1 LLPYCACVTPLLAA
15 LPSVL
20 CPPLSLVSLV
30 EHSPLNITDVTF
42 LYSIPTHTDKM
53 PRKAAEPKEA
63 KPAGEKKASGLTKPC
78 TLSAELAAIVGAKKD
93 EKLAR

>member
-1 LLPYCACVTPLLAA
+1 MAKEKGTCLR
-15 LPSVL
+15 
-20 CPPLSLVSLV
+20 
-30 EHSPLNITDVTF
+30 
-42 LYSIPTHTDKM
+42 IPTPNHTDNM

>member
-1 LLPYCACVTPLLAA
+1 MRDATTCRSPLCSIP
-15 LPSVL
+15 PS
-20 CPPLSLVSLV
+20 LSLQSSV
-30 EHSPLNITDVTF
+30 ENSPLNITDASLY

>member
-1 LLPYCACVTPLLAA
+1 LPLSPL
-15 LPSVL
+15 SY
-20 CPPLSLVSLV
+20 PPLSPLSLSSV
-30 EHSPLNITDVTF
+30 EHSSPNITDVTLF
-42 LYSIPTHTDKM
+42 LYSIPTHTVKM

>member
-1 LLPYCACVTPLLAA
+1 MRHATTCRSPLCLFY
-15 LPSVL
+15 S
-20 CPPLSLVSLV
+20 PPLSLSSV
-30 EHSPLNITDVTF
+30 EHSPLNITDVTVS
-42 LYSIPTHTDKM
+42 LLNISIPTHTDKM

>member
-1 LLPYCACVTPLLAA
+1 MRGSTFPL
-15 LPSVL
+15 
-20 CPPLSLVSLV
+20 CLSLS
-30 EHSPLNITDVTF
+30 HSPPVRSEPLHETNVTAFVVTF
-42 LYSIPTHTDKM
+42 TQTAKM